1 MSGNAVTS
9 TDPASPSSTWTVSHV
24 DRDVTTNGTQAALQD
39 VSCPSISLCVAV
51 DSAGNALTSTNPTA
65 SPAAWI
71 TNDVAGTNGLSAVAC
86 PTTSLCVAAGGSKI
100 SVSRAPA
107 AGVQAWATSAIRYAL
122 TRISCSTVPFCAA
135 VDQSGDVVISTS
147 PGSGG
152 TAWTGTHIDPY
163 NIEAA
168 ACSTSSRCFALDGV
182 GNLSVGRSPTI
193 KELLAPSLRAAATP
207 PAAARRI
214 RALLAR
220 GGYSFRF
227 AAPIAGRLTLTWRA
241 NSRTVIAALRASFG
255 AAGRRSVKL
264 SLRRAGARLLQRVN
278 RLAVTATVR
287 FTTSSGRTFAFRRS
301 FSLAR

>member
-1 MSGNAVTS
+1 
-9 TDPASPSSTWTVSHV
+9 VSHV

-51 DSAGNALTSTNPTA
+51 DSAGNALTSTDPTA
-65 SPAAWI
+65 GPAAW
-71 TNDVAGTNGLSAVAC
+71 TPNDVAGTNGLSAVAC
-86 PTTSLCVAAGGSKI
+86 PTTSLCVVAGGSEI

-107 AGVQAWATSAIRYAL
+107 AGVQAWATSPIRYAL
-122 TRISCSTVPFCAA
+122 TRISCSTVSFCAA

-163 NIEAA
+163 TIDAA

-182 GNLSVGRSPTI
+182 GNLSVGQPPTI
-193 KELLAPSLRAAATP
+193 KELLAQPLRAAASP
-207 PAAARRI
+207 AAAARRI
-214 RALLAR
+214 GGLLAR

-227 AAPIAGRLTLTWRA
+227 AAPIAGRLTLTWRPR
-241 NSRTVIAALRASFG
+241 SRVVIAAARASF
-255 AAGRRSVKL
+255 AAPGRRIVKL
-264 SLRRAGARLLQRVN
+264 SLTRAGARLLQRVN
-278 RLAVTATVR
+278 RVAVTASVR
-287 FTTSSGRTFAFRRS
+287 FTTSNGRSFAFRRS